1 MTLDSSLTLIG
12 GLGLFIY
19 GMKLMGEGLERA
31 AGDRLRAILEL
42 FTRNRI
48 LGVLTGTLVTSII
61 QSSSATTVMVIGLVN
76 AGLMDLLQAIGVI
89 MGANIG
95 TTVTAQLIA
104 FRLTKAALPA
114 IGVGTALH
122 LFSKSKKQKFLG
134 QVVLGFGLLFF
145 GMQTMEVA
153 LKPLAAMPEFIN
165 FMANFGKTPVLGVL
179 AGFLTT
185 GIVQSS
191 SATIGILQALAGQ
204 GIVDISIALPI
215 LFGDNIGTCVTAML
229 ASIGT
234 NVTARRAA
242 LLHLTFNV
250 IGTVIFMLILP
261 LFQTFIVHTSSD
273 PVRQIANAH
282 TFFNVINT
290 IIQLPF
296 AVLLVNLVIFLIPG
310 KPDVVERGTKY
321 IDDRLLD
328 RPSIALSQ
336 AKKEIGRM
344 GELALENLKESI
356 KLFMNYNEK
365 EAQTLRE
372 REVVINE
379 LARENIRYLSLLSQ
393 KPLGSDESR
402 ALADMINAINDIERV
417 GDHDINLLELAEY
430 KDDHRLPFSKEALK
444 ELSEMASEVE
454 ESFSLAV
461 KAFVESD
468 MNLAARV
475 IQNEDR
481 IDQMDLK
488 LRDNHIKRINGGKCN
503 PSSGVIYLDIISN
516 LERIGDHAFNLASY
530 ILKVDKNYKRP
541 IVW

>member
-1 MTLDSSLTLIG
+1 LTLDSSLTLIG

>member
-1 MTLDSSLTLIG
+1 MTLESSLTLIG

-31 AGDRLRAILEL
+31 AGDRLRVILEL

-48 LGVLTGTLVTSII
+48 IGVLTGTLVTTIV
-61 QSSSATTVMVIGLVN
+61 QSSSATTVMVVGLVN
-76 AGLMDLLQAIGVI
+76 AGLMDLMQATGVI

-104 FRLTKAALPA
+104 FKLTKAALPA

-153 LKPLAAMPEFIN
+153 LKPLAKMPEFIN
-165 FMANFGKTPVLGVL
+165 FMANFGKTPVLGVI

-191 SATIGILQALAGQ
+191 SATIGILQALASQ

-215 LFGDNIGTCVTAML
+215 LFGDNIGTCVTAL
-229 ASIGT
+229 LSSIGT
-234 NVTARRAA
+234 NITARRAA

-250 IGTVIFMLILP
+250 IGTIIFLLMLP
-261 LFQTFIVHTSSD
+261 LFQVFIANTSSD

-296 AVLLVNLVIFLIPG
+296 ALLLVKLVTFLIPG

-321 IDDRLLD
+321 IDDRLLET
-328 RPSIALSQ
+328 PAIALSQ

-344 GELALENLKESI
+344 GELALENLKDSI

-379 LARENIRYLSLLSQ
+379 LARETTRYLSLLSQ
-393 KPLGSDESR
+393 KPLASDESR
-402 ALADMINAINDIERV
+402 AVADMINAINDMERV

-430 KDDHRLPFSKEALK
+430 KEDHRLPFSNEALR
-444 ELSEMASEVE
+444 ELSEMASQVR
-454 ESFSLAV
+454 ESFSSAV

-468 MNLAARV
+468 MSLAAKV

-481 IDQMDLK
+481 IDQMDRK
-488 LRDNHIKRINGGKCN
+488 LRNNHIKRLNEGKCN

-541 IVW
+541 TVW